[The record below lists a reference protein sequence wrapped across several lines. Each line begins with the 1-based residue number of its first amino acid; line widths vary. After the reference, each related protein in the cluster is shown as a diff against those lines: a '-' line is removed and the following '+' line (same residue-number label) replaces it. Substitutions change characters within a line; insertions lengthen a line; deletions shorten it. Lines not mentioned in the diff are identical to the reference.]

1 MGIICVKVILNYDLG
16 SLNTLSVGTTS
27 SLTSRFIAKISI
39 GMGTELPV
47 TSERW
52 GDKEEVGIAR
62 DVPRTTRENKGKF
75 LAQRVTEE
83 AMLAVVPSE

>member
-16 SLNTLSVGTTS
+16 SLNTFSVGPS

-39 GMGTELPV
+39 GMGTELSV

-62 DVPRTTRENKGKF
+62 DVLRTTRENKGKF

>member
-1 MGIICVKVILNYDLG
+1 
-16 SLNTLSVGTTS
+16 
-27 SLTSRFIAKISI
+27 
-39 GMGTELPV
+39 MGTELSV

-62 DVPRTTRENKGKF
+62 DVLRTTRENKGKF
-75 LAQRVTEE
+75 LAQRVTKE